1 MSSDNQPIH
10 ILVLED
16 NPGDLFLLEESLRG
30 TDLQIAEITHAVT
43 LADAKQVLAD
53 KRIDL
58 LFLDLSLPDSFGLE
72 TYTRL
77 QALTQRVAVVL
88 LTGLNDTK
96 IALQALVLGAQ
107 DYLIKGDFDE
117 KLLSR
122 AIRYSLE
129 RLRNLQTLRDSEERY
144 RGLFNNNPMP
154 MWVFDA
160 ATLRFLEVNSAAE
173 LHYGYSREEFL
184 GLGPAEIRLGGD
196 RDQLKREVESV
207 RDSRDGIKKGILKH
221 IKKNGQVI
229 FVDIAWHW
237 IQYKDAPAILAIVND
252 VTERIQLENELN
264 EQRVTRQ
271 RQITEAV
278 ILAQEKERTE
288 IGKELHDNVNQ
299 ILGASKLY
307 INTAMTDEEL
317 RQELLERSTTLVS
330 KAINEIRKISK
341 SLITPGLHEIGLI
354 DSIEDVIEDMRF
366 AKEDMQIELDLQN
379 ISEEEIEDRRKL
391 TLFRI
396 VQEQLNNIV
405 KHAQAKRVLIRLSIE
420 GGGGDPPSPGA
431 SAGEGRN
438 IVLTV
443 ADNGVGFDMSRH
455 RKGVGITNI
464 ISRAELFNGK
474 VEIVTAPGEGC
485 TLSVGLPL

>member
-30 TDLQIAEITHAVT
+30 TDLPIAEIEHAAT
-43 LADAKQVLAD
+43 LADARQILSCKQ
-53 KRIDL
+53 IDL

-72 TYTRL
+72 SYTRL
-77 QALTQRVAVVL
+77 QTLTQRVAVVL

-129 RLRNLQTLRDSEERY
+129 RLRNLQILRDSEERY

-160 ATLRFLEVNSAAE
+160 ATLHFLEVNTAAE
-173 LHYGYSREEFL
+173 DHYGYTREEFL
-184 GLGPAEIRLGGD
+184 GLGPVDIRLNGD
-196 RDQLKREVESV
+196 NRKIKDEVESV
-207 RDSRDGIKKGILKH
+207 RDSRESVKKGILKH
-221 IKKNGQVI
+221 VKKNGQVI

-237 IQYKDAPAILAIVND
+237 MQYKDVPAILAIVND
-252 VTERIQLENELN
+252 VTERIELEKELN
-264 EQRVTRQ
+264 QQRLTRQ

-278 ILAQEKERTE
+278 ILAQEKERSE

-299 ILGASKLY
+299 ILGASNLY

-317 RQELLERSTTLVS
+317 RQELLERSTALVS

-341 SLITPGLHEIGLI
+341 SLITPGLREIGLI
-354 DSIEDVIEDMRF
+354 DSIEDIIDDMRF
-366 AKEDMQIELDLQN
+366 AKDDMQIELDLQN
-379 ISEEEIEDRRKL
+379 ITEEEIEDRRKL

-405 KHAQAKRVLIRLSIE
+405 KHAKAQRVLIRLSIE
-420 GGGGDPPSPGA
+420 GANGG
-431 SAGEGRN
+431 RHV
-438 IVLTV
+438 VLTV
-443 ADNGVGFDMSRH
+443 ADNGVGFDVSRH

>member
-1 MSSDNQPIH
+1 MSAENQPIH

-16 NPGDLFLLEESLRG
+16 NPGDLFLLEETLHG
-30 TDLQIAEITHAVT
+30 TDLQIAAIDHAVT
-43 LADAKQVLAD
+43 LADAKQILGS
-53 KRIDL
+53 KKIDL

-72 TYTRL
+72 SYTRL

-160 ATLRFLEVNSAAE
+160 ETLRFIEANGAAE
-173 LHYGYSREEFL
+173 QHYGYTKEEFL
-184 GLGPAEIRLGGD
+184 SKGPADIRLNGD
-196 RDQLKREVESV
+196 RIKLKQEVEAV
-207 RDSRDGIKKGILKH
+207 RNSPDGVKKGILKH
-221 IKKNGQVI
+221 VKKNGQVI
-229 FVDIAWHW
+229 FADIAWHW
-237 IQYKDAPAILAIVND
+237 IQYKDAPAVLVLAND
-252 VTERIQLENELN
+252 VTERIQLEQELN
-264 EQRVTRQ
+264 EQRINRQ

-278 ILAQEKERTE
+278 IQAQEKERSE

-307 INTAMTDEEL
+307 INTAMTDDEM
-317 RQELLERSTTLVS
+317 RQELLERSTGLVS

-341 SLITPGLHEIGLI
+341 SLITPGLREIGLI
-354 DSIEDVIEDMRF
+354 DSVEDIIEDIRATKQEL
-366 AKEDMQIELDLQN
+366 QIELDLQN
-379 ISEEEIEDRRKL
+379 IYEEQIEDRRKL

-396 VQEQLNNIV
+396 VQEQLTNIV
-405 KHAQAKRVLIRLSIE
+405 KHAKATRVLIRLSIE
-420 GGGGDPPSPGA
+420 GV
-431 SAGEGRN
+431 N
-438 IVLTV
+438 VVLTV

-474 VEIVTAPGEGC
+474 VEINTAPDEGC
-485 TLSVGLPL
+485 TLTVSMPV